1 VPTAVSALAH
11 LSAGLVLFLVG
22 LVTLRAGLQG
32 ATTTHMKLWIRRLVR
47 TPWRGCLTGI
57 AATMAMQSSA
67 AVTIISMGLV
77 GAGVL
82 SFPDTIGV
90 ILGTNIGSTFTVGLL
105 ALDIERIGPWLA
117 LSGFTAFTA
126 LWLLLRKRRSRL
138 WRLARAACISLVGFG
153 ALFTGFGLMNAAAQP
168 LLTSAA
174 LRTLILA
181 TVAHPVVGV
190 VAGTVLTALIGSSS
204 ATTALVISL
213 AGQGGIPIAAAIAFV
228 FGNNI
233 GTCLTAILAS
243 LGGTRPVQRVA
254 ATHVFLNIAATLCFL
269 PLLTP
274 FTWTVT
280 SLASTPAEQIVLAHV
295 LFNVISSLAALP
307 FAKAIAVGLTRLL
320 P

>member
-1 VPTAVSALAH
+1 MPTVFSALAH
-11 LSAGLVLFLVG
+11 LGAGLALFLVG
-22 LVTLRAGLQG
+22 LVTLRAGLRK
-32 ATTTHMKLWIRRLVR
+32 AATTHMHRWIRRLVR

-57 AATMAMQSSA
+57 AATMVMQSSA

-105 ALDIERIGPWLA
+105 ALEIERIGPWLA
-117 LSGFTAFTA
+117 LSGFAAFA
-126 LWLLLRKRRSRL
+126 AMWLLLRPRRSRL
-138 WRLARAACISLVGFG
+138 WQLARAVCISLVGFG

-168 LLTSAA
+168 LLTSPA

-213 AGQGGIPIAAAIAFV
+213 AAQGGIPLTAAIAFV

-243 LGGTRPVQRVA
+243 IGGTRPVQRVA
-254 ATHVFLNIAATLCFL
+254 ATHVLLNVGATLCFL

-274 FTWTVT
+274 FTWIVT
-280 SLASTPAEQIVLAHV
+280 TLAPTPAGQIVLAHV

-307 FAKAIAVGLTRLL
+307 FAKPIAVSLTRLL